1 MGLFKEEDLTKYE
14 KLSGVETVTATAQT
28 RAFCNAELN
37 SNINEAVEKLTDMG
51 IEIVN
56 VNQTPIIANG
66 ITYYGT
72 ATITWKRS
80 QKQLDEIK
88 RQKEE
93 KLNQDYSYACS
104 LQSSGNYEMAK
115 IYFSELPSSYK
126 DVSKR
131 IDECYDKIEEKR
143 VRIEKETKRSME
155 IAYNNAKLLIDTK
168 EYQEA
173 YKLLTIVTNNDKNY
187 KDVKRLIRICSEN
200 DDSIRQEVKENKKKV
215 MIEKTG
221 FTILSITILALII
234 FIIYLIF
241 FSRNGEI

>member
-1 MGLFKEEDLTKYE
+1 
-14 KLSGVETVTATAQT
+14 
-28 RAFCNAELN
+28 
-37 SNINEAVEKLTDMG
+37 MG

-104 LQSSGNYEMAK
+104 LQRSGNYEMAK

-173 YKLLTIVTNNDKNY
+173 YKLLTIVTNNDNNY

-200 DDSIRQEVKENKKKV
+200 DDSISQKVKENKKKV
-215 MIEKTG
+215 MLEKTG
-221 FTILSITILALII
+221 SILLIILSISILALIAS
-234 FIIYLIF
+234 IICLIF
-241 FSRNGEI
+241 F